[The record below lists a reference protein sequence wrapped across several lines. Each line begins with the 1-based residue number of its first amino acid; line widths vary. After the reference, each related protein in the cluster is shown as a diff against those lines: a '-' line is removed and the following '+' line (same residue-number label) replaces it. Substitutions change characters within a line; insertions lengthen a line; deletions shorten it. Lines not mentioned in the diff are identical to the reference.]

1 MAVVSVRT
9 NEEETKLFRSYATLH
24 NVSMSEAYKRAL
36 IEKIEDEFDIAEMAE
51 EVEKFEKNPKTH
63 SLDELRKTYGL

>member
-1 MAVVSVRT
+1 
-9 NEEETKLFRSYATLH
+9 
-24 NVSMSEAYKRAL
+24 MSEAYKRAL